1 MMKADVADVP
11 VVIRARR
18 ETDLAAVTA
27 IHNCPQARW
36 GTLSI
41 PFYSQSR
48 AAKHAAENSGLVT
61 LLVACVDG
69 VVVGEAA
76 LVRNALPRRSHAGSI
91 GIMLHDDWQGR
102 GIGTKL
108 FGAVVD
114 LADNWMGLRRL
125 ELGVY
130 DDNLPA
136 IALYKKFGFAIEA
149 LESQDVFRDGAIVN
163 SYIMGRL
170 HGDLPRDD
178 APYPE
183 AAPQLPAGPFTLR
196 AAEPADLEAI
206 TEMMNQPLVRH
217 GTLRTPFIAPE
228 PLKHLVEPKE
238 PATRSIVAVA
248 GGTPVGM
255 GMLQPQTGRRAHV
268 GEIALL
274 SVHDAWT
281 GRGIGTALLAAM
293 IDVADNWLNLR
304 RLTLSVLADNVPAVK
319 LYQSFGFVKEG
330 IKRADVF
337 RAGRFAD
344 AAAMARLRV

>member
-1 MMKADVADVP
+1 MRPAERADVP

-27 IHNCPQARW
+27 IHNCPRARW

-41 PFYSQSR
+41 PFYSEAR
-48 AAKHAAENSGLVT
+48 AARRAAEGAGLVT

-76 LVRNALPRRSHAGSI
+76 LIRNALPRRAHAARI
-91 GIMLHDDWQGR
+91 GIMLHDDWQGK

-108 FGAVVD
+108 FAALLD

-125 ELGVY
+125 ELDVF

-136 IALYKKFGFAIEA
+136 IALYQKFGFAIEM
-149 LESQDVFRDGAIVN
+149 LEVRDVFRDGAFVN
-163 SYIMGRL
+163 SYTMARL
-170 HGDLPRDD
+170 QGDLPRDE
-178 APYPE
+178 APYP
-183 AAPQLPAGPFTLR
+183 AAASPAPAGPFTLR
-196 AAEPADLEAI
+196 AAEPGDLEAI

-217 GTLRTPFIAPE
+217 GTVRTPFTAPE
-228 PLKHLVEPKE
+228 ALKELVEPKE
-238 PATRSIVAVA
+238 PAARSIVAVA
-248 GGTPVGM
+248 HGVPVGM
-255 GMLQPQTGRRAHV
+255 GMLQPMTGRRAHV

-274 SVHDAWT
+274 AVHDAWG

-293 IDVADNWLNLR
+293 IDLADNWLNLR
-304 RLTLSVLADNVPAVK
+304 RLTLSVLADNVPGIK
-319 LYQSFGFVKEG
+319 LYQAFGFVSEG
-330 IKRADVF
+330 VKRADVF

-344 AAAMARLRV
+344 AAAMARVRI